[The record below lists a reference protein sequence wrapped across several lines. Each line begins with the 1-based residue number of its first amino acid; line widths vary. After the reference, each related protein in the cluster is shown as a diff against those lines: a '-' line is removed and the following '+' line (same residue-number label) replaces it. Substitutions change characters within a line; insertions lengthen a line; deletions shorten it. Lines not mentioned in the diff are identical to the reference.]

1 MDHASR
7 NPKKRNINE
16 KGDWICNDMLL
27 NNGGFGYVV
36 VHLQDGSDSKVAVGL
51 KEMYLFVYK
60 GIIYKRK

>member
-1 MDHASR
+1 
-7 NPKKRNINE
+7 
-16 KGDWICNDMLL
+16 MLL

-36 VHLQDGSDSKVAVGL
+36 VHLQDGCDSKVAVGL